1 MEERLCNGRCEMC
14 SLNQRTY
21 CSAQKMLFVEQD
33 VAEIKA
39 LLIEITK
46 NNGGE
51 ITTILT
57 EDISAIPPAPEQEA
71 NM

>member
-1 MEERLCNGRCEMC
+1 MC